1 MKKLVNIFCSLAVA
15 VFSLSSAGLLYGQ
28 ELHFTH
34 FNKEDNALAYNSIN
48 TIFEDS
54 RGYVWIGTH
63 KGLSRYDGVRFKNY
77 DKSALGLASDF
88 VSAIC
93 EDQSG
98 NLWIG
103 TDKGA
108 TLYRY
113 DLDYF
118 IPSDTLS
125 PGDDNISEKVYIIK
139 TDSRGV
145 VWLGTREDGLYKY
158 DAVSGK
164 LEHVRLTD
172 SSVENVYRIEP
183 DKAEGLFVYTYCDN
197 IYRFSPDS
205 GLSLL
210 LPDNES
216 YFAGDD
222 IEGLVNAPG
231 GLLYVASK
239 RHGLCAVNLRSG
251 DIKTLYRLPQ
261 GHRPLS
267 LFFLD
272 NRWLW
277 MGSSCGLLQYD
288 TANGSGIILS
298 SDPSDSFS
306 LSGDQVTSVCSGP
319 TNRLWVGTLHNG
331 LNMFDPGRNVFRR
344 VYRTSSSESL
354 HGVSV
359 RNFTEDKNH
368 IVWVAT
374 EKSGLFQY
382 NPATTE
388 LLRYRTPKII
398 PQVLTSLC
406 SEEDYLWIG
415 AMNGIYKY
423 SPKSGAVKVYNTFG
437 IEESESD
444 NRVITFFRSSNGEL
458 LAGTTAGVVKYDRA
472 KDSFVIVPGLAG
484 LAVENIGE
492 DMSGDLWLASYA
504 SGLFRYDP
512 KNAAVKKVYPL
523 SGMISSVT
531 IDPEDRLW
539 VIGFSDGFFRYNSDS
554 DSFTGI
560 NRANHP
566 LLPSDVLFNA
576 LDDGKGQLWISSD
589 NGLVSY
595 SKKDGSIRV
604 YTENDGILCN
614 AFKKSALKLSDGT
627 MVMGSEDGFIH
638 FDPRDFEQESRNV
651 HVAISDMLIGGES
664 ASPGDGSNPNFDVA
678 QQINLAPNQASF
690 EFLFSK
696 PGVSGELCGR
706 LLCRLK
712 GYEKQWKD
720 VSVQHAASWYNVPSG
735 MYTLQF
741 KMVNSDGW
749 AYTPHSEVE
758 IVVEPGFWRSGW
770 GIALIALIVILS
782 AALLFALFYSRAM
795 EKEKQKQAEREM
807 LREKE
812 TFNEKMAFFSGI
824 VHEIKTPLTLI
835 QTPLSKIMAE
845 NNLEQNLRKD
855 LKVISDSADYMDHL
869 VKELL
874 EFVRVEK
881 HGYDLVI
888 KTIDIVEKLGFM
900 CFNFAESA
908 KARNVRF
915 TYRHS
920 VESILIEADESAL
933 NKILNNLL
941 HNAVKYAES
950 YIDVHV
956 YQKDGQVSVTIRN
969 DGPQIPPERRE
980 EIFKPFVQFSA
991 ETKPYSQSFG
1001 IGLSLARSF
1010 AELHK
1015 GCLYLDSDDKTCTK
1029 FVLRLPAKAV
1039 AKTKE
1044 SVRLNAQGDTSEET
1058 KPLIMIAED
1067 NEDLSSYLKSKLEEE
1082 FRIITA
1088 PSAETALSMMRK
1100 YDVDLLVT
1108 DIAMRNMS
1116 GIELCRKVNS
1126 DIELSSIPVIVVS
1139 AISSDETKIECMKA
1153 GAVNYIEKPFNLDF
1167 LVSCMR
1173 SALERRAAA
1182 KKNMPPA
1189 QDVDIDISRFNQ
1201 PDGDTEFLRHF
1212 EIVIQENL
1220 GNSAFSNK
1228 QMEDLLFMSH
1238 STLNR
1243 KVKALLDT
1251 TPNEY
1256 LRDKRLDVAAQLLEN
1271 SERRINEI
1279 CFSVGFN
1286 SPSYFSKCFKE
1297 RFGMLPAQYRQKYS
1311 SSGIEESS

>member
-1 MKKLVNIFCSLAVA
+1 MKKLLSLLRGLAVA
-15 VFSLSSAGLLYGQ
+15 AVMLSTAGLLYGQ

-34 FNKEDNALAYNSIN
+34 FNKEDNNLAYNSIN

-77 DKSALGLASDF
+77 DKSDLGVASDF

-93 EDQSG
+93 EDNSG

-108 TLYRY
+108 SIYRY
-113 DLDYF
+113 DIDNF
-118 IPSDTLS
+118 ISSDSLF
-125 PGDDNISEKVYIIK
+125 PDGARISEKVYIIR

-158 DAVSGK
+158 DPVPNS
-164 LEHVRLTD
+164 LEHVVLRD
-172 SSVENVYRIEP
+172 ISVENVYRFEP
-183 DKAEGLFVYTYCDN
+183 DKSEGLFVNIYCDN
-197 IYRFSPDS
+197 IYRYSPET

-222 IEGLVNAPG
+222 IEGLVCASGN
-231 GLLYVASK
+231 LLYVASK
-239 RHGLCAVNLRSG
+239 RHGLCEVNLRSG
-251 DIKTLYRLPQ
+251 EIKTLYRLPQ

-267 LFFLD
+267 LSFSD

-277 MGSSCGLLQYD
+277 MGCSCGLLQYD
-288 TANGSGIILS
+288 TAIGAGVMLS

-306 LSGDQVTSVCSGP
+306 LSGDQVTSVCPGFAG
-319 TNRLWVGTLHNG
+319 RLWVGTLHNG
-331 LNMFDPGRNVFRR
+331 LNLFDPGRNIFRK
-344 VYRTSSSESL
+344 VYRTSSGESL
-354 HGVSV
+354 KGVSV
-359 RNFTEDKNH
+359 RNFIEDKDH
-368 IVWVAT
+368 KVWVAT

-382 NPATTE
+382 NPASTA
-388 LLRYRTPKII
+388 LIRYRVPNVI

-406 SEEDYLWIG
+406 AEGEYLWIG
-415 AMNGIYKY
+415 AMNGIYKLL
-423 SPKSGAVKVYNTFG
+423 PGSGVVKVYNTFG

-444 NRVITFFRSSNGEL
+444 NRVITFFKSANGDL
-458 LAGTTAGVVKYDRA
+458 YAGTTAGVVKYDRIR
-472 KDSFVIVPGLAG
+472 DSFRLIACLAG
-484 LAVENIGE
+484 LAVENMAE
-492 DMSGDLWLASYA
+492 DASGDLWLASYA
-504 SGLFRYDP
+504 SGVFRYDT
-512 KNAAVKKVYPL
+512 KKDEVKKVYPL

-531 IDPEDRLW
+531 IDSEGGLW
-539 VIGFSDGFFRYNSDS
+539 VIGFSDGFFHYNPDL
-554 DSFTGI
+554 DSFSGI
-560 NRANHP
+560 NRASQP
-566 LLPSDVLFNA
+566 MLPSDVMFNA
-576 LDDGKGQLWISSD
+576 LDDGRGQLWITTD

-595 SKKDGSIRV
+595 KKKDGSIRV
-604 YTENDGILCN
+604 YTENDGLLSN
-614 AFKKSALKLSDGT
+614 VFKKSALKLSDGT
-627 MVMGSEDGFIH
+627 MIMGSEDGFIH
-638 FDPRDFEQESRNV
+638 FDPRDFERESRNV
-651 HVAISDMLIGGES
+651 HVVISDMYIGGES
-664 ASPGDGSNPNFDVA
+664 VSPSDGKQPNFDLA
-678 QQINLAPNQASF
+678 REITLAPNQASF
-690 EFLFSK
+690 EFLFSE
-696 PGVSGELCGR
+696 PGASRELCGR
-706 LLCRLK
+706 LFCRLK
-712 GYEKQWKD
+712 GYEKAWKD
-720 VSVQHAASWYNVPSG
+720 VSVQHAISWYNLPPAT
-735 MYTLQF
+735 YTLQF
-741 KMVNSDGW
+741 KMVNTDGW
-749 AYTPHSEVE
+749 AYCPHPDVE
-758 IVVEPGFWRSGW
+758 ITVEPGFWRSAL
-770 GIALIALIVILS
+770 GIILTVLIILVC
-782 AALLFALFYSRAM
+782 AALLFALFYTRAM

-835 QTPLSKIMAE
+835 HTPLSKIMAGKE
-845 NNLEQNLRKD
+845 LDQNLRKD
-855 LKVISDSADYMDHL
+855 LKVISDSTDYMDHL

-915 TYRHS
+915 TYRHR
-920 VESILIEADESAL
+920 VDSILVEADESAL

-956 YQKDGQVSVTIRN
+956 YQIDGQVSVTIRN

-980 EIFKPFVQFSA
+980 DIFKPFVQFSA
-991 ETKPYSQSFG
+991 ETTPYSQSFG

-1015 GCLYLDSDDKTCTK
+1015 GTLFLDTSDETCTK

-1039 AKTKE
+1039 VKTKTLA
-1044 SVRLNAQGDTSEET
+1044 RLIANDTAEEA

-1067 NEDLSSYLKSKLEEE
+1067 NEDLSSYLKSKLQEE

-1100 YDVDLLVT
+1100 YPVDLLVT

-1126 DIELSSIPVIVVS
+1126 DIELTGIPVIVVS
-1139 AISSDETKIECMKA
+1139 AISSDETKIACMEA
-1153 GAVNYIEKPFNLDF
+1153 GAVNYIEKPFNLDY
-1167 LVSCMR
+1167 LLSCMR
-1173 SALERRAAA
+1173 AALDRRATT
-1182 KKNMPPA
+1182 KKNASPA
-1189 QDVDIDISRFNQ
+1189 PEIDIDISRYDQ
-1201 PDGDTEFLRHF
+1201 PGGDTEFLLHF
-1212 EIVIQENL
+1212 EKVIQENL
-1220 GNSAFSNK
+1220 GNSSFSNK
-1228 QMEDLLFMSH
+1228 QMEDQLFMSH

-1243 KVKALLDT
+1243 KVKTLLDT

-1256 LRDKRLDVAAQLLEN
+1256 LRDKRLDVAAQLLES

-1286 SPSYFSKCFKE
+1286 SPSYFSKCFKD

-1311 SSGIEESS
+1311 ASEIEESS

>member
-1 MKKLVNIFCSLAVA
+1 MKKLLSLLRGLAVA
-15 VFSLSSAGLLYGQ
+15 AVMLSTAGLLYGQ

-34 FNKEDNALAYNSIN
+34 FNKEENNLAYNSIN

-98 NLWIG
+98 NIWIG

-108 TLYRY
+108 SMYRY
-113 DLDYF
+113 DMDTF
-118 IPSDTLS
+118 ISSDTLS
-125 PGDDNISEKVYIIK
+125 PDGDRISEKVYIIK
-139 TDSRGV
+139 TDCRGM
-145 VWLGTREDGLYKY
+145 VWLGTREDGLYRF
-158 DAVSGK
+158 DPASERI
-164 LEHVRLTD
+164 EHVVLRD
-172 SSVENVYRIEP
+172 SALENVYRLEP
-183 DKAEGLFVYTYCDN
+183 DKTEGLFVYIYCDN
-197 IYRFSPDS
+197 IYRYSTDS

-251 DIKTLYRLPQ
+251 EIKALYRLPQ

-267 LFFLD
+267 LSFSD

-277 MGSSCGLLQYD
+277 MGSSCGLLRFD
-288 TANGSGIILS
+288 IATGSGIMLS
-298 SDPSDSFS
+298 SDSSDSFS
-306 LSGDQVTSVCSGP
+306 LSGDQVTSACSGSAG
-319 TNRLWVGTLHNG
+319 RLWVGTLHNG
-331 LNMFDPGRNVFRR
+331 LNLFDPGRNVFRI
-344 VYRTSSSESL
+344 VYRTSSGESL
-354 HGVSV
+354 QGVSV
-359 RNFTEDKNH
+359 RNFTEDGNH
-368 IVWVAT
+368 MVWVAT
-374 EKSGLFQY
+374 EKSGLYQY

-388 LLRYRTPKII
+388 LIRFRSPKVI

-406 SEEDYLWIG
+406 SEGDHLWIG
-415 AMNGIYKY
+415 AMDGIYRY
-423 SPKSGAVKVYNTFG
+423 SPKTGSVKVYNSFG

-444 NRVITFFRSSNGEL
+444 NRVITFFRSSKGDL
-458 LAGTTAGVVKYDRA
+458 FAGTTAGVVKYNRTR
-472 KDSFVIVPGLAG
+472 DSFEIITCLAG
-484 LAVENIGE
+484 LAVENMAE
-492 DMSGDLWLASYA
+492 DLSGDLWLASYA
-504 SGLFRYDP
+504 SGVFRYDP
-512 KNAAVKKVYPL
+512 QKDEVKTTYPL

-531 IDPEDRLW
+531 VDPDDQLW
-539 VIGFSDGFFRYNSDS
+539 VIGFSDGFFRYNPDS
-554 DSFTGI
+554 DTFTGI
-560 NRANHP
+560 NRATQP

-595 SKKDGSIRV
+595 NKKDGSIRV
-604 YTENDGILCN
+604 YTEKDGILCDI
-614 AFKKSALKLSDGT
+614 FKKSALKLSDGT
-627 MVMGSEDGFIH
+627 MLMGSEDGFIH
-638 FDPRDFEQESRNV
+638 FDPRDFEQESRNIR
-651 HVAISDMLIGGES
+651 VAISDMFIGGES
-664 ASPGDGSNPNFDVA
+664 ISPGDGSRANFDLTR
-678 QQINLAPNQASF
+678 QISLASNQASF
-690 EFLFSK
+690 GFLFSE
-696 PGVSGELCGR
+696 PGASGELCGR

-712 GYEKQWKD
+712 GHEKQWKD
-720 VSVQHAASWYNVPSG
+720 VSVQQAASWYNLPPAT
-735 MYTLQF
+735 YTLQF

-749 AYTPHSEVE
+749 TYTPHPEVE
-758 IVVEPGFWRSGW
+758 ITVEPGFWQSGW
-770 GIALIALIVILS
+770 GIALTILIIIITV
-782 AALLFALFYSRAM
+782 ALLFALFYSRAM
-795 EKEKQKQAEREM
+795 EKEKQKQAERDI

-835 QTPLSKIMAE
+835 HTPLSKIMAE
-845 NNLEQNLRKD
+845 KNLEDNLRKD
-855 LKVISDSADYMDHL
+855 LKVISDSTDYMDHL

-900 CFNFAESA
+900 CFSFAESA

-920 VESILIEADESAL
+920 VDSILIEADESAL

-1029 FVLRLPAKAV
+1029 FVLRLPAKAIV
-1039 AKTKE
+1039 KTKE
-1044 SVRLNAQGDTSEET
+1044 SVRPMQEGSSEEA

-1067 NEDLSSYLKSKLEEE
+1067 NEDLSSYLKSKLEAE

-1100 YDVDLLVT
+1100 YDVDLLLT

-1116 GIELCRKVNS
+1116 GIDLCRKVNS
-1126 DIELSSIPVIVVS
+1126 DIELSGIPVIVVS
-1139 AISSDETKIECMKA
+1139 AISSDETKIACMKA

-1167 LVSCMR
+1167 LISCMR
-1173 SALERRAAA
+1173 SALERRAAS
-1182 KKNMPPA
+1182 KKNAPA
-1189 QDVDIDISRFNQ
+1189 LQESEIDISRFDQ
-1201 PDGDTEFLRHF
+1201 PDSDTEFLRRF

-1220 GNSAFSNK
+1220 GNSSFSNK
-1228 QMEDLLFMSH
+1228 QMEDQLFMSH

-1256 LRDKRLDVAAQLLEN
+1256 LRDKRLDVAAGLLE
-1271 SERRINEI
+1271 SSVRRINEI